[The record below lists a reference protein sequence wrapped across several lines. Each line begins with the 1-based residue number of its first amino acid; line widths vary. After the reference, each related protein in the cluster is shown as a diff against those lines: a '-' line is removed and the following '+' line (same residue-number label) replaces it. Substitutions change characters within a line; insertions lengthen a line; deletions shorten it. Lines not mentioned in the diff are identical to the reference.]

1 MVLDEN
7 EFFRQATLRIC
18 GHLEI
23 ERAMRS
29 CLQFIAPVVPCDSM
43 YLDLFEEGVSAN
55 RTIAM
60 ATPSDARRL
69 DLVTPLP
76 VDARTY
82 KERRSAKDVWI
93 VNRPEK
99 EPISEG

>member
-60 ATPSDARRL
+60 DYALRREKVGPGHASARRCQ
-69 DLVTPLP
+69 D
-76 VDARTY
+76 
-82 KERRSAKDVWI
+82 I
-93 VNRPEK
+93 
-99 EPISEG
+99 